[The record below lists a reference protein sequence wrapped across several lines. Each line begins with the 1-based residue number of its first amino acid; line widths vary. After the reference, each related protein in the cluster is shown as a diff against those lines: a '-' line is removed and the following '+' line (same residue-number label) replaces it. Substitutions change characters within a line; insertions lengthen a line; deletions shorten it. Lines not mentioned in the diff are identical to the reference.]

1 MGSMNK
7 KLIKEYNKDE
17 MNDLIVKEVNNFNH
31 EVNVVLKGKDKGKG
45 V

>member
-7 KLIKEYNKDE
+7 KQIKEYNKDE
-17 MNDLIVKEVNNFNH
+17 MNDLIVKEIENYNH
-31 EVNVVLKGKDKGKG
+31 EVNVVIKGKDKNKG